1 MAAAGTTVTGEGV
14 MIGARGEKVPVY
26 RHGRRPSEEARTGGR
41 AR

>member
-1 MAAAGTTVTGEGV
+1 MAAAGTTVTGERA
-14 MIGARGEKVPVY
+14 MIGGRGEKVAAY